1 MRNEEERDAV
11 TPERYQ
17 KMKEVYFSA
26 LEREEDQRTA
36 FLKEACAGDD
46 ALQQEVETLLAH
58 ELNGETA
65 PGFLETPALDGAVQV
80 LSRAEVTESRASA
93 DALGIAGS
101 TISHYRLIE
110 KLGQGGM
117 GIVYRAEDSRLHRS
131 VALKFLPEAAFS
143 DRLAIER
150 FEREA
155 RAASAL
161 NHPHICTIHDI
172 GKHEGRDFIVMEL
185 LEGQTL
191 KHYIA
196 DRKME
201 AGEIAKWG
209 LQISEALKAAHAK
222 GIVHRDIKPAN
233 IFITEHGQAKVLD
246 FGLAKLLHSGDGET
260 TIIDDLTL
268 TGGVVGTLQYMA
280 PEQALGRNVDARSDI
295 YALGMVL
302 YEMAAGTRPF
312 REDQPSH
319 LTDDILHKVP
329 PRLGKL
335 HPRIPTQLEKIILK
349 CLEKDPRKR
358 YQSAAELIADLQ
370 ELATGSTGVAVDRS
384 LRWRPWYGVTA
395 GGLAAVVLASVL
407 LGLNVNG
414 WRDRLWNRFRNGVS
428 LQRIQSL
435 AVLPLENLTGDS
447 AQDYFA
453 DGMTEELI
461 TDLAN
466 IGVPRVISRTSVMQY
481 KNTHKSLPQIAKEL
495 NVDGVVEGSIARSGD
510 RVRVTA
516 QLIDAPSDRHLWAD
530 SYDRS
535 PRDILTIENDVAQA
549 IANAIKLKVTSV
561 EKIRLAKIRP
571 ISPEAY
577 EAYLHGRYFWNKR
590 TEEDLV
596 KAKGYFEQAIAEDP
610 EFAPAYSGLA
620 DTYFYR
626 GYAFGHAPPQDAMPL
641 AKAAVL
647 KALQLDDSLAEGHT
661 SLAMVKMF
669 YDWDFPGAEQEFK
682 RAIALNPNYATA
694 HHAYAILLLAL
705 GRPDQSIAE
714 ARKAVEVDPFSVPVN
729 NILGTVLGYVKRCDE
744 AIVQYRRTL
753 ELDPNLTMAHIGL
766 ADSYRCKGL
775 QKEGDEEELEEV
787 VKGMVEEGHTPQK
800 IEEFRK
806 AYAIPG
812 RRGITEK
819 QIAFG
824 LANWEKN
831 HWHVA
836 AYSIALKYASL
847 GEMDQAFA
855 WIDKAIELRSGMLVW
870 LYIGDNP
877 FRSDP
882 RFREVKRRM
891 GIEN

>member
-1 MRNEEERDAV
+1 
-11 TPERYQ
+11 
-17 KMKEVYFSA
+17 
-26 LEREEDQRTA
+26 
-36 FLKEACAGDD
+36 
-46 ALQQEVETLLAH
+46 
-58 ELNGETA
+58 
-65 PGFLETPALDGAVQV
+65 
-80 LSRAEVTESRASA
+80 
-93 DALGIAGS
+93 
-101 TISHYRLIE
+101 
-110 KLGQGGM
+110 
-117 GIVYRAEDSRLHRS
+117 
-131 VALKFLPEAAFS
+131 
-143 DRLAIER
+143 
-150 FEREA
+150 
-155 RAASAL
+155 
-161 NHPHICTIHDI
+161 
-172 GKHEGRDFIVMEL
+172 
-185 LEGQTL
+185 
-191 KHYIA
+191 
-196 DRKME
+196 
-201 AGEIAKWG
+201 
-209 LQISEALKAAHAK
+209 
-222 GIVHRDIKPAN
+222 
-233 IFITEHGQAKVLD
+233 
-246 FGLAKLLHSGDGET
+246 
-260 TIIDDLTL
+260 
-268 TGGVVGTLQYMA
+268 
-280 PEQALGRNVDARSDI
+280 
-295 YALGMVL
+295 
-302 YEMAAGTRPF
+302 
-312 REDQPSH
+312 
-319 LTDDILHKVP
+319 
-329 PRLGKL
+329 
-335 HPRIPTQLEKIILK
+335 
-349 CLEKDPRKR
+349 
-358 YQSAAELIADLQ
+358 
-370 ELATGSTGVAVDRS
+370 
-384 LRWRPWYGVTA
+384 
-395 GGLAAVVLASVL
+395 
-407 LGLNVNG
+407 
-414 WRDRLWNRFRNGVS
+414 
-428 LQRIQSL
+428 
-435 AVLPLENLTGDS
+435 
-447 AQDYFA
+447 
-453 DGMTEELI
+453 
-461 TDLAN
+461 
-466 IGVPRVISRTSVMQY
+466 MQY

-729 NILGTVLGYVKRCDE
+729 NILGTVLGYVNRCDE

-787 VKGMVEEGHTPQK
+787 VKGMVEEGHSPQK

-812 RRGITEK
+812 RRGIKEK
-819 QIAFG
+819 QLAFI

-831 HWHVA
+831 HWHVT
-836 AYSIALKYASL
+836 AYKIAMDYASL
-847 GEMDQAFA
+847 GDKDHAFA

-870 LYIGDNP
+870 LYIGDDP
-877 FRSDP
+877 LRSDP
-882 RFREVKRRM
+882 RFQEVKRRM
-891 GIEN
+891 GIAN